1 MKVQAQVREQQER
14 MRKTQREM
22 IREQSKKE
30 EELKKEK
37 ERGAT
42 RQWWKTPY
50 SSSTTAWVHSG
61 GANRTNPGE
70 VRPWTNTLD
79 ESMMAQTNEST
90 VNLDDIVDEMEVL
103 VLDQDLGD
111 MDPELEEGVEERM
124 EMDTQEQTEAKG
136 REGKTNKD
144 Q

>member
-1 MKVQAQVREQQER
+1 MNREQA
-14 MRKTQREM
+14 
-22 IREQSKKE
+22 KKE

-70 VRPWTNTLD
+70 VRPWTNALD
-79 ESMMAQTNEST
+79 ESLMVQTNEST
-90 VNLDDIVDEMEVL
+90 VNLDDTVDEMEVL

-111 MDPELEEGVEERM
+111 MDPELEERM
-124 EMDTQEQTEAKG
+124 DTAPPPATQEQDDTMEK
-136 REGKTNKD
+136 EGKANKGHKRT
-144 Q
+144 

>member
-90 VNLDDIVDEMEVL
+90 INLDDTVNEMEVL

-111 MDPELEEGVEERM
+111 MDPELEERGEER
-124 EMDTQEQTEAKG
+124 MDTQEQTEAKG

>member
-1 MKVQAQVREQQER
+1 M
-14 MRKTQREM
+14 
-22 IREQSKKE
+22 
-30 EELKKEK
+30 
-37 ERGAT
+37 
-42 RQWWKTPY
+42 
-50 SSSTTAWVHSG
+50 HSG

-90 VNLDDIVDEMEVL
+90 INLDNTVDEMEVL

-124 EMDTQEQTEAKG
+124 DMDTQEQTEAMEKEG
-136 REGKTNKD
+136 RANKD